1 MEFLIKK
8 LKIFFNL
15 PYVLWVTRMMYYLL
29 ILLGLLMIYGFK
41 MTSSSTYIYNE
52 F

>member
-1 MEFLIKK
+1 MGFFTKR
-8 LKIFFNL
+8 LKAFFNL
-15 PYVLWVTRMMYYLL
+15 PYVFWTIRMMYYLL

-41 MTSSSTYIYNE
+41 MTNSSTYIYNE